1 MIKVLKSNYI
11 YLILSFIVVVGFFLR
26 SSGIFSNS
34 FAFTYDVGR
43 DLLAVR
49 DLVVN
54 HKISLIG
61 ATTGKE
67 GIFYGPVWY
76 WILAFPFII
85 SSGNPQ
91 MIALFMAFCGILVVP
106 IGYFLGEKIHG
117 KFLGL
122 TLAAFFSFSPV
133 MIGVSSQIW
142 NPNLIPLF
150 VIILLSLL
158 IQESLR
164 SKKTFFV
171 IGLLLGVILEL
182 EIVFGILLIVAT
194 GIYVLCTGNLKQKIL
209 QFFIFLAGIILV
221 LFPKIIF
228 DIRHNFLMT
237 RSFFSLFN
245 GPFSEKLGLSFLS
258 NFPQRLQV
266 LFNLFSDSLT
276 NSNKYLAFYLLA
288 LCFVILIY
296 FRKKLSGTQKKE
308 LQIIFITLLTF
319 LIGLSFFSHDIWS
332 HYIIG
337 LPVYFI
343 LTITVTVDIMSKNF
357 KQKKAAI
364 LLVVVILTINFNPV
378 LFLRGIR
385 SPLWEGNS
393 AVYRN
398 QLAVIDYVYND
409 TDGEKFSYVAYTP
422 PIHDYTWQYLFLWY
436 GQKKYHYVP
445 SKVTEKLFYLILEP
459 DYERPSRLKDWLEI
473 RKNDGKI
480 IKEQVVKGG
489 IVVQTRIH

>member
-209 QFFIFLAGIILV
+209 QFFIGRYYF
-221 LFPKIIF
+221 
-228 DIRHNFLMT
+228 
-237 RSFFSLFN
+237 
-245 GPFSEKLGLSFLS
+245 GPVS
-258 NFPQRLQV
+258 
-266 LFNLFSDSLT
+266 
-276 NSNKYLAFYLLA
+276 
-288 LCFVILIY
+288 
-296 FRKKLSGTQKKE
+296 
-308 LQIIFITLLTF
+308 
-319 LIGLSFFSHDIWS
+319 
-332 HYIIG
+332 
-337 LPVYFI
+337 
-343 LTITVTVDIMSKNF
+343 
-357 KQKKAAI
+357 
-364 LLVVVILTINFNPV
+364 
-378 LFLRGIR
+378 
-385 SPLWEGNS
+385 
-393 AVYRN
+393 
-398 QLAVIDYVYND
+398 
-409 TDGEKFSYVAYTP
+409 
-422 PIHDYTWQYLFLWY
+422 
-436 GQKKYHYVP
+436 
-445 SKVTEKLFYLILEP
+445 
-459 DYERPSRLKDWLEI
+459 
-473 RKNDGKI
+473 
-480 IKEQVVKGG
+480 
-489 IVVQTRIH
+489 